1 MDKLNIN
8 YTNALYFL
16 TVVKHMNMN
25 RAAQELYITQP
36 ALSLAISRLEKE
48 LGITLFYREKNK
60 LLLSHE
66 GEKLLPYFEQF
77 RQAHDVLVN
86 EAVQIK
92 HNSNQSVT
100 VSFSDGVF
108 SFFSFYFSNLLN
120 DYEKAIIKVCYVDS
134 AFIVNML
141 LANQIDFA
149 ISATPI
155 RHPLISTI
163 LLLAEPIGIV
173 LPTGHSLAD
182 KLRLSW
188 SDLEALHFHGLS
200 RHNAF
205 RMLCD
210 KICQSQNIT
219 PVYETE
225 DEYRT
230 YTMRISVN
238 EGKCAFFSTV
248 QNFDLNF
255 KPLGNYVFREVDNDI
270 LNRKLS
276 ISFLTNSKI
285 QYRHQKLIELIQES
299 VVTQGVRDKKLS
311 KLIFSNPIDDFPS
324 ASGCFE

>member
-92 HNSNQSVT
+92 HNSSQSIT
-100 VSFSDGVF
+100 ISFSDGVF
-108 SFFSFYFSNLLN
+108 SFFSFYFSNHLSN
-120 DYEKAIIKVCYVDS
+120 YEKAIIKVCYVNS
-134 AFIVNML
+134 TFIVNML

-163 LLLAEPIGIV
+163 HLLTEPIGIV
-173 LPTGHSLAD
+173 LPAGHSLTE
-182 KLRLSW
+182 KPRLSW
-188 SDLEALHFHGLS
+188 SDLETLHFHGLS
-200 RHNAF
+200 RHHAF

-210 KICQSQNIT
+210 QICQTQNFT
-219 PVYETE
+219 PAYETE
-225 DEYRT
+225 DEYRA
-230 YTMRISVN
+230 YTTRISVN
-238 EGKCAFFSTV
+238 EGKCAFFSTM
-248 QNFDLNF
+248 QNFELNF
-255 KPLGNYVFREVDNDI
+255 KPLGKYEFREVDNDI
-270 LNRKLS
+270 LNIKTGV
-276 ISFLTNSKI
+276 SFLTNSKI
-285 QYRHQKLIELIQES
+285 QYQHHELIELLQES
-299 VVTQGVRDKKLS
+299 VVTQGVRNQKLS
-311 KLIFSNPIDDFPS
+311 KLIFGSY
-324 ASGCFE
+324 